1 MLTFRKENQAFGTRL
16 IAPCLAAM
24 ALLFSSGIKA
34 QETTIKLAHVNP
46 ADWTVS
52 QKGAAGDVFKYMVE
66 SESGGQLKVELYPAG
81 QLGAELELVGQV
93 QSGAIQMTMVSGVFG
108 RFCKEVSIL
117 DIPYLFS
124 SAPVAY
130 AVLESDFGKKL
141 ADHCLAQTGMRILAY
156 GEVGFRNFTNN
167 VREIKTPEDIK
178 GLKLRVQ
185 EVPLYLTLVKAL
197 GGVPTPIAWSETPG
211 ALRTGVVDGQENPV
225 AIILSM
231 KFFEFQKYITLD
243 QHVYGTDFILINE
256 NFFGGLSGEQQAN
269 VLRNAKIAGRTSQSI
284 QQVNSAAGIA
294 ALQKHGMKVYKPTGE
309 QLAQFREQAQPP
321 VVEFLKKEVDPKWID
336 DLMAAVAN
344 AEKSLQID

>member
-1 MLTFRKENQAFGTRL
+1 MTTQRTKHRAFRTFAATCGAIAFAAFATA
-16 IAPCLAAM
+16 AP
-24 ALLFSSGIKA
+24 A
-34 QETTIKLAHVNP
+34 QDVTIKLAHVNP
-46 ADWTVS
+46 ADWTIS

-66 SESGGQLKVELYPAG
+66 SESGGQMKVELYPAG

-93 QSGAIQMTMVSGVFG
+93 QAGAIQMTMVSGVFG

-130 AVLESDFGKKL
+130 SVLDSEFGKKL

-167 VREIKTPEDIK
+167 VREIKSPADVK

-185 EVPLYLTLVKAL
+185 EVPLYLSLVKGL
-197 GGVPTPIAWSETPG
+197 GGIPTPIAWSETPG

-231 KFFEFQKYITLD
+231 KFYEFQKYITLD

-256 NFFGGLSGEQQAN
+256 SFFRGLTKEQQAN
-269 VLRNAKIAGRTSQSI
+269 IVRNAKVAGRVSQSI
-284 QQVNSAAGIA
+284 QQINSAAGVA
-294 ALQKHGMKVYKPTGE
+294 ELQKNGMKVYKPTSAE
-309 QLAQFREQAQPP
+309 LDEFRKQGQPP
-321 VVEFLKKEVDPKWID
+321 VIEYLKKQVDPKWVD
-336 DLMAAVAN
+336 ELMAAVEA
-344 AEKSLQID
+344 AEKALAVE